1 MKIPN
6 PINRTRDVLKPFV
19 LATLLAGACI
29 PAQAQT
35 VIHVGGNGTIGDTTL
50 ATVTEGAKLVAKVP
64 KDGANWTAAGG
75 QGIVYSRLTS
85 PTLTVPTT
93 GPVTLKFKHRYF
105 FEDRWDGGAVYV
117 SVNGADPVYV
127 EPTAFTANGY
137 NALLTGEGWV
147 STVFVGKQAF
157 TGKSTDYDIPALME
171 SVVNLGTL
179 TADDTVAIQFRG
191 GWDDGYFEATTNWEI
206 GTVEVRDSAST
217 ALLNVDFLNGPSGF
231 TVASDAALAGP
242 FVYVGQTSQFEING
256 DTLAADRYVPN
267 TPGANTIIDLNNAD
281 LAVVLLAGTVNIG
294 DSFTLFDLSG
304 GTTLRGTYNSI
315 TLPETI
321 WWDLSEL
328 MVTGRIVCKATGLGL
343 QVSGFDSTFGPSYL
357 NPIANLK
364 AVTPSGT
371 GIQTPD
377 INYGNVLSLPGITD
391 DEFFSVLW
399 EGWFDV
405 TIDGPGDYTFATA
418 SDDGSVVFMD
428 MNEDGDFTD
437 PGELIVSNNK
447 DQATTI
453 VSNTVALTMNSVR
466 MVIGYY
472 QGGGGYS
479 MAARFKK
486 GSALAW
492 DALQPI
498 NGKSGHFYST
508 NPYAASM
515 ARITS
520 FSPASVIDDVPVANA
535 ATIAWTVRFGI
546 ADMTN
551 LAPAFTLSAGAKCY
565 NKNPTDPTAVEIF
578 SGAHRDFSGAPV
590 HYFVKSLN
598 GLVVNDY
605 TVTVD
610 VGPEAPPLL
619 VTDYARWFDASTIV
633 AADGAPVPTW
643 NDLSP
648 NAAHATVPS
657 GNATP
662 VYVANAGTGS
672 GLGAVYFAKNGGA
685 GNSAALKFTRDS
697 SIRTIFSVFK
707 GNSFLLTDTDAYD
720 FHRPGDD
727 NPAES
732 LWTSYTN
739 GNITGGSTYV
749 NGTLVN
755 GTSFAMPTNLHNGFN
770 LVEVLTTG
778 NVQADSF
785 NKDRIYH
792 AGNQSQA
799 EVLIYDRLLTED
811 ERLSVENYLT
821 AKWFGTYTS
830 TAPDAKMLTFGP
842 GATIGAVA
850 ANAAT
855 IAWIFPYGA
864 NITNLAP
871 TFALSAGAKCYD
883 KNPLTDPTAVEL
895 VSGTTR
901 DFSGGAVHYF
911 VKSTDYVD
919 LVNDYAVTA
928 TETPPSTACRMLT
941 FGLPGYPATIDEGAK
956 TINWMV
962 PFGSMGSL
970 SPEFTVS
977 EQATGDPVSGTTHD
991 LSLAPNQ
998 VTYRV
1003 YAQDTNVWQDY
1014 VVTATEL
1021 PVPPGG
1027 TSVGPVCW
1035 YDASSITVADGSQ
1048 VNTWNDLS
1056 LRGHTA
1062 TRVSGSPVISY
1073 NDIKY
1078 NSSAA
1083 PKKGVHF
1090 RGTDDYF
1097 DCAGGMFVKEQYV
1110 VVRSP
1115 NPAWVG
1121 SGSFLGRKSNDF
1133 LAVRASSHNLYSGY
1147 TGFWDDQLPAAVS
1160 RNGAMVSSGAGSMPR
1175 GGFELKPIT
1184 DYMIIKVVVN
1194 ENATAANR
1202 AAYPYYQIGRTETLS
1217 GVEMDVAEIIGY
1229 ETSLSAADE
1238 ALLGAYLADK
1248 YGVVTS
1254 YPETTPQ
1261 ALIRSFAAAG
1271 LPATIDQARRV
1282 VVIDATIGTDVS
1294 ALVPSFTL
1302 SDGATC
1308 TVNGSPLVSDV
1319 TPLNF
1324 RGLPVHCIVTS
1335 SDALITAD
1343 YTLTIRYVS
1352 PLTTASTALDVT
1364 ATGTGL
1370 EILNDG
1376 TLVAANHV
1384 GQTGAGLTP
1393 VTVNGVVFGTSWAHL
1408 TSGWNTGGQW
1418 TNTDS
1423 QSLVTGLTDATDYGK
1438 LMRNY
1443 IWTGSTNTRV
1453 DIPGLVPGHTYRLQ
1467 WITSS
1472 PRGGNISVEGSP
1484 SVALVPNSVP
1494 PVVLSFTWV
1503 ATDSTANV
1511 LVTRQSG
1518 SYGGQDS
1525 EIVFNGYALHDLG
1538 VTIPGAVISGV
1549 TASQSVP
1556 AGAASVTLSGTV
1568 SNGGT
1573 VYPAVGEAVSIT
1585 LNGVTAYAPVG
1596 SLGAFSITIPTASL
1610 AGGSYPITYSYAGNW
1625 ITLAAAPSDT
1635 STTLSVS
1642 VPAVIT
1648 NVTPSPTRV
1657 VGYPTVTLTGTVSNG
1672 GTVYAAAGE
1681 IVQVTINGVTQ
1692 DASITGSAGAFSLA
1706 FPIETLPVG
1715 AYPITYGYAGNGT
1728 LLTAAPA
1735 NASTTLTVVATATT
1749 AYGAL
1754 VQASGP
1760 VSYWPL
1766 NETSGTTAMDLV
1778 GTNHITYGGT
1788 YTLNQEPLR
1797 NTDGQ
1802 PCVLFTTADA
1812 AGNTRVAYNDSLNPT
1827 QFTVECWV
1835 KPVNTTVQ
1843 YLVSL
1848 QDRTTGSRTGYALWK
1863 NNGNASFGM
1872 QWTSVGTTN
1881 PSING
1886 TTPALPGK
1894 VYHVVGTYDGT
1905 TFKLYV
1911 NGNLEN
1917 SSVSTYVPASPTQ
1930 PGFTIGSRNGI
1941 TAAPSNIQ
1949 DVALYNRAL
1958 TLEEIQTHY
1967 QGSATS
1973 GYAGWATTNAG
1984 GQAANLDYNN
1994 DGVQNG
2000 IAYFMGMNGL
2010 ATNPGVVG
2018 GKVTWPRVN
2027 AVASFEV
2034 QVSDNL
2040 VVWVPAAAGDVDT
2053 TTNPGQVIYTLPPGA
2068 PKKFCRLSVTP

>member
-732 LWTSYTN
+732 LWTGYTN

-911 VKSTDYVD
+911 VKSTD
-919 LVNDYAVTA
+919 
-928 TETPPSTACRMLT
+928 
-941 FGLPGYPATIDEGAK
+941 
-956 TINWMV
+956 
-962 PFGSMGSL
+962 
-970 SPEFTVS
+970 
-977 EQATGDPVSGTTHD
+977 
-991 LSLAPNQ
+991 
-998 VTYRV
+998 
-1003 YAQDTNVWQDY
+1003 
-1014 VVTATEL
+1014 
-1021 PVPPGG
+1021 
-1027 TSVGPVCW
+1027 
-1035 YDASSITVADGSQ
+1035 
-1048 VNTWNDLS
+1048 
-1056 LRGHTA
+1056 
-1062 TRVSGSPVISY
+1062 
-1073 NDIKY
+1073 
-1078 NSSAA
+1078 
-1083 PKKGVHF
+1083 
-1090 RGTDDYF
+1090 
-1097 DCAGGMFVKEQYV
+1097 
-1110 VVRSP
+1110 
-1115 NPAWVG
+1115 
-1121 SGSFLGRKSNDF
+1121 
-1133 LAVRASSHNLYSGY
+1133 
-1147 TGFWDDQLPAAVS
+1147 
-1160 RNGAMVSSGAGSMPR
+1160 
-1175 GGFELKPIT
+1175 
-1184 DYMIIKVVVN
+1184 
-1194 ENATAANR
+1194 
-1202 AAYPYYQIGRTETLS
+1202 
-1217 GVEMDVAEIIGY
+1217 
-1229 ETSLSAADE
+1229 
-1238 ALLGAYLADK
+1238 
-1248 YGVVTS
+1248 
-1254 YPETTPQ
+1254 
-1261 ALIRSFAAAG
+1261 
-1271 LPATIDQARRV
+1271 
-1282 VVIDATIGTDVS
+1282 
-1294 ALVPSFTL
+1294 
-1302 SDGATC
+1302 
-1308 TVNGSPLVSDV
+1308 
-1319 TPLNF
+1319 
-1324 RGLPVHCIVTS
+1324 
-1335 SDALITAD
+1335 
-1343 YTLTIRYVS
+1343 
-1352 PLTTASTALDVT
+1352 
-1364 ATGTGL
+1364 
-1370 EILNDG
+1370 
-1376 TLVAANHV
+1376 
-1384 GQTGAGLTP
+1384 
-1393 VTVNGVVFGTSWAHL
+1393 
-1408 TSGWNTGGQW
+1408 
-1418 TNTDS
+1418 
-1423 QSLVTGLTDATDYGK
+1423 
-1438 LMRNY
+1438 
-1443 IWTGSTNTRV
+1443 
-1453 DIPGLVPGHTYRLQ
+1453 
-1467 WITSS
+1467 
-1472 PRGGNISVEGSP
+1472 
-1484 SVALVPNSVP
+1484 
-1494 PVVLSFTWV
+1494 
-1503 ATDSTANV
+1503 
-1511 LVTRQSG
+1511 
-1518 SYGGQDS
+1518 
-1525 EIVFNGYALHDLG
+1525 
-1538 VTIPGAVISGV
+1538 
-1549 TASQSVP
+1549 
-1556 AGAASVTLSGTV
+1556 
-1568 SNGGT
+1568 
-1573 VYPAVGEAVSIT
+1573 
-1585 LNGVTAYAPVG
+1585 
-1596 SLGAFSITIPTASL
+1596 
-1610 AGGSYPITYSYAGNW
+1610 
-1625 ITLAAAPSDT
+1625 
-1635 STTLSVS
+1635 
-1642 VPAVIT
+1642 
-1648 NVTPSPTRV
+1648 
-1657 VGYPTVTLTGTVSNG
+1657 
-1672 GTVYAAAGE
+1672 
-1681 IVQVTINGVTQ
+1681 
-1692 DASITGSAGAFSLA
+1692 
-1706 FPIETLPVG
+1706 
-1715 AYPITYGYAGNGT
+1715 
-1728 LLTAAPA
+1728 
-1735 NASTTLTVVATATT
+1735 
-1749 AYGAL
+1749 
-1754 VQASGP
+1754 
-1760 VSYWPL
+1760 
-1766 NETSGTTAMDLV
+1766 
-1778 GTNHITYGGT
+1778 
-1788 YTLNQEPLR
+1788 
-1797 NTDGQ
+1797 
-1802 PCVLFTTADA
+1802 
-1812 AGNTRVAYNDSLNPT
+1812 
-1827 QFTVECWV
+1827 
-1835 KPVNTTVQ
+1835 
-1843 YLVSL
+1843 
-1848 QDRTTGSRTGYALWK
+1848 
-1863 NNGNASFGM
+1863 
-1872 QWTSVGTTN
+1872 
-1881 PSING
+1881 
-1886 TTPALPGK
+1886 
-1894 VYHVVGTYDGT
+1894 
-1905 TFKLYV
+1905 
-1911 NGNLEN
+1911 
-1917 SSVSTYVPASPTQ
+1917 
-1930 PGFTIGSRNGI
+1930 
-1941 TAAPSNIQ
+1941 
-1949 DVALYNRAL
+1949 
-1958 TLEEIQTHY
+1958 
-1967 QGSATS
+1967 
-1973 GYAGWATTNAG
+1973 
-1984 GQAANLDYNN
+1984 
-1994 DGVQNG
+1994 
-2000 IAYFMGMNGL
+2000 
-2010 ATNPGVVG
+2010 
-2018 GKVTWPRVN
+2018 
-2027 AVASFEV
+2027 
-2034 QVSDNL
+2034 
-2040 VVWVPAAAGDVDT
+2040 
-2053 TTNPGQVIYTLPPGA
+2053 
-2068 PKKFCRLSVTP
+2068 